1 MKRRRP
7 RRRSPLPFLLLV
19 VVVVGCAFA
28 AAVAAVVPM
37 EADSPGGQDQ
47 AFPAPTLEEA
57 ERDKLDAPAAATP
70 TPTPAPYIPDEAEV
84 EMLARLIWGEARGIP
99 SDMHKA
105 AVVWCVLNRVDA
117 EGWPDTVAE
126 VVTQPHQ
133 FAGYSPDYSDEP
145 ECLYL

>member
-7 RRRSPLPFLLLV
+7 RRRSPLPFLLLA

-57 ERDKLDAPAAATP
+57 ERDKLAHPRRQRRHIRP
-70 TPTPAPYIPDEAEV
+70 
-84 EMLARLIWGEARGIP
+84 
-99 SDMHKA
+99 
-105 AVVWCVLNRVDA
+105 
-117 EGWPDTVAE
+117 
-126 VVTQPHQ
+126 PHTYRTKRKLKCWR
-133 FAGYSPDYSDEP
+133 A
-145 ECLYL
+145 